1 MTTTFYHLPMELQE
15 IIYNM
20 KHQLELKDVLDHMK
34 TWMNFKPIPRFGEPP
49 LKPPNLKLFKVLI
62 YMRNIDD
69 DGLISIPKF
78 LNMTNIDNHII
89 NLKTYKLSQL
99 KEECKI
105 NKLKVSGTK
114 NELIKRLIKLQ

>member
-1 MTTTFYHLPMELQE
+1 MTTTFNHLPIELQE

-34 TWMNFKPIPRFGEPP
+34 TWMNYKPIPRFGEPP
-49 LKPPNLKLFKVLI
+49 LKPSNLKLFKVLI
-62 YMRNIDD
+62 YMQNIND
-69 DGLISIPKF
+69 DGLVSIPKF

-89 NLKTYKLSQL
+89 KLKTYKLSQL